1 MTGCRRIR
9 SSFYKKASDLQIL
22 EKAKMDRRSRR
33 PTLLALLLLLSCCT
47 AGNSS
52 EQDATG
58 EAERGKEPPARRGQ
72 EGVHT
77 SPIAGSW
84 YPKEPEA
91 LRRLLEGAL
100 EKAPAP
106 DPTEAGRLIAVV
118 VPHAGYAYSGITAA
132 HAYKWIGQRRPKR
145 ILMIG
150 PSHHAAFRGISFGD
164 FESYETPLGRIP
176 VDPVGRKLLETCPLV
191 GFHPEAHGKEHSLDI
206 QVPFLQVI
214 FPESPPSIL
223 PLLVGRLEEEDY
235 PTLARCLNELLD
247 NETVLVVSSDF
258 THYGPRFGYV
268 PFPYEGG
275 VAEKIRHLD
284 QGACDKIVDLDREG
298 FLSYHEATGI
308 TVCGCR
314 PIALLLELL
323 PGNARPANLHYATSG
338 QLTGDYRN
346 SVSYYSLAFT
356 RRALWGP
363 EAGASGSRPERGRT
377 MQKAN
382 NPPRKSAAGEAT
394 LTSAEKATLLRLAR
408 DTVEGY
414 VKDRKAP
421 DPRGGPYAITPALRE
436 HRGAFVTLKAHG
448 KLRGC
453 VGYIQPIEPLYE
465 AVQQNAINAAT
476 RDSRFRPVKSDE
488 LSTIEIDISVL
499 TPPAPVSSYQD
510 IVPGRHGII
519 LKKGSHQ
526 AVFLPQV
533 ASEQGWDLPQTL
545 RHLSLKAG
553 LSGDDWRDPD
563 VEFLVFTAEVVEEE

>member
-1 MTGCRRIR
+1 MGKR
-9 SSFYKKASDLQIL
+9 
-22 EKAKMDRRSRR
+22 DRKT
-33 PTLLALLLLLSCCT
+33 TLLALLLLLSCCT
-47 AGNSS
+47 AGNGS
-52 EQDATG
+52 EQDGTG
-58 EAERGKEPPARRGQ
+58 EGERGKGPPARQGQ
-72 EGVHT
+72 GGVHP

-84 YPKEPEA
+84 YPKDPEA
-91 LRRLLEGAL
+91 LRRLLEGTL
-100 EKAPAP
+100 EKVPAP
-106 DPTEAGRLIAVV
+106 DPDEARRLIAVV
-118 VPHAGYAYSGITAA
+118 VPHAGYAYSGLTAA
-132 HAYKWIGQRRPKR
+132 HAYKWIQQRRPKR

-150 PSHHAAFRGISFGD
+150 PSHYAAFQGVSFGN
-164 FESYETPLGRIP
+164 FESYETPLGRVA
-176 VDPVGRKLLETCPLV
+176 VDPAGRKILEACPLV

-214 FPESPPSIL
+214 FPESPPTIL
-223 PLLVGRLEEEDY
+223 PLLVGRLEGEDY
-235 PTLARCLNELLD
+235 PALARCLNELLD
-247 NETVLVVSSDF
+247 KETVLVVSSDF

-284 QGACDKIVDLDREG
+284 QGACDKILDLDREG

-308 TVCGCR
+308 TVCGGR

-323 PGNARPANLHYATSG
+323 PEDTRPANLYYATSG

-363 EAGASGSRPERGRT
+363 EDGASGSRPEGERT
-377 MQKAN
+377 MKKA
-382 NPPRKSAAGEAT
+382 KASATGEAV
-394 LTSAEKATLLRLAR
+394 LTPAEKATLLRLAR
-408 DTVEGY
+408 DTVEES
-414 VKDRKAP
+414 VKGRETP

-453 VGYIQPIEPLYE
+453 IGYVQPIEPLYA
-465 AVQQNAINAAT
+465 AVQQNAVNAAT
-476 RDSRFRPVKSDE
+476 RDSRFRPVKTDD
-488 LSTIEIDISVL
+488 LSTIQIEISVL

-533 ASEQGWDLPQTL
+533 APEQGWDLSETL

-553 LSGDDWRDPD
+553 LSGDAWKDPD
-563 VEFLVFTAEVVEEE
+563 TEFLVFTAEVIEEE

>member
-1 MTGCRRIR
+1 MGKRGHKT
-9 SSFYKKASDLQIL
+9 
-22 EKAKMDRRSRR
+22 
-33 PTLLALLLLLSCCT
+33 TLLTLLLLLSCCT
-47 AGNSS
+47 PGNGS
-52 EQDATG
+52 EQGGTG
-58 EAERGKEPPARRGQ
+58 EGGRGKGLAGRQGQ
-72 EGVHT
+72 GGVHV

-84 YPKEPEA
+84 YPNDPEA
-91 LRRLLEGAL
+91 LRRLLEGDL
-100 EKAPAP
+100 EKVPSPNPA
-106 DPTEAGRLIAVV
+106 EAARLIAVV
-118 VPHAGYAYSGITAA
+118 VPHAGYAYSGFAAA
-132 HAYKWIGQRRPKR
+132 HAYKWIQQRRPKR

-150 PSHHAAFRGISFGD
+150 PSHYAAFRGVSFGD
-164 FESYETPLGRIP
+164 FESYETPLGRVP
-176 VDPVGRKLLETCPLV
+176 VDPAGRKILGACPLV
-191 GFHPEAHGKEHSLDI
+191 GFYPEAHLKEHSLDI

-235 PTLARCLNELLD
+235 PALARCLNELLD
-247 NETVLVVSSDF
+247 KETVIIVSSDF

-284 QGACDKIVDLDREG
+284 QGACEEILDLDREG

-308 TVCGCR
+308 TVCGYR

-323 PGNARPANLHYATSG
+323 PEDTRPTNLYYTTSG

-356 RRALWGP
+356 RPALWGP
-363 EAGASGSRPERGRT
+363 EAGASGSTPEGKG
-377 MQKAN
+377 MMKKAK
-382 NPPRKSAAGEAT
+382 NPPRESTAGEAA

-414 VKDRKAP
+414 VRDRKTP

-453 VGYIQPIEPLYE
+453 IGYIRPIEPLYE

-476 RDSRFRPVKSDE
+476 RDSRFRAVTSDE
-488 LSTIEIDISVL
+488 LSTIQIEISVL

-510 IVPGRHGII
+510 IIPGNHGIL

-533 ASEQGWDLPQTL
+533 APEQGWDLSETL
-545 RHLSLKAG
+545 RHLCLKAG
-553 LSGDDWRDPD
+553 LSGDDWKDPD
-563 VEFLVFTAEVVEEE
+563 AEFLVFTAEVIEEE

>member
-1 MTGCRRIR
+1 ME
-9 SSFYKKASDLQIL
+9 KKDH
-22 EKAKMDRRSRR
+22 RT
-33 PTLLALLLLLSCCT
+33 TLLTLLLLLSCCT
-47 AGNSS
+47 AGTGS
-52 EQDATG
+52 EQGATG
-58 EAERGKEPPARRGQ
+58 EQEREKGLSASRAQRD
-72 EGVHT
+72 VHR

-84 YPKEPEA
+84 YPEDPEA
-91 LRRLLEGAL
+91 LRRLLEGTL
-100 EKAPAP
+100 EKVPVP
-106 DPTEAGRLIAVV
+106 DPAETGRLIAVV
-118 VPHAGYAYSGITAA
+118 VPHAGYAYSGFTAA
-132 HAYKWIGQRRPKR
+132 HAYKWIQQRRPKR

-150 PSHHAAFRGISFGD
+150 PSHYADFRGVSFGD
-164 FESYETPLGRIP
+164 FESYETPLGRIA
-176 VDPVGRKLLETCPLV
+176 VDPTGRKILEACPLV

-235 PTLARCLNELLD
+235 PALAHCLNELLD
-247 NETVLVVSSDF
+247 KETVLVVSSDF

-275 VAEKIRHLD
+275 VAEKIRRLD
-284 QGACDKIVDLDREG
+284 QGAWDKILDLDREG

-314 PIALLLELL
+314 PIALLLALL
-323 PGNARPANLHYATSG
+323 PEDTRPANLYYATSG

-356 RRALWGP
+356 RRALWVP
-363 EAGASGSRPERGRT
+363 EAGVSGSRPEGGRT
-377 MQKAN
+377 MKKAKN
-382 NPPRKSAAGEAT
+382 TSRESAAGEAA

-414 VKDRKAP
+414 VKDRKTP

-453 VGYIQPIEPLYE
+453 IGYIQPIEPLYE

-476 RDSRFRPVKSDE
+476 RDSRFRPVKTDE
-488 LSTIEIDISVL
+488 LSTIEIEISVL

-533 ASEQGWDLPQTL
+533 APEQGWDLPETL

-563 VEFLVFTAEVVEEE
+563 TEFLVFTAEVIEEK